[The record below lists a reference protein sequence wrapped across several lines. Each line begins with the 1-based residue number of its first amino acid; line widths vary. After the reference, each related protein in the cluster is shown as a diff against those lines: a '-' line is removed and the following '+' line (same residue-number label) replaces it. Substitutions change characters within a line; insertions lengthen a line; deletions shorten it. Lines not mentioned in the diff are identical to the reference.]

1 MKIGLVRHFKV
12 KKQLPKNI
20 LVRSTD
26 LKKWFD
32 EYDIAEIEE
41 SEVNL
46 NEVIWDRCFASD
58 LPRAI
63 KTAEKIYSGN
73 IIQMKELRE
82 VQLNLPLKK
91 DVKLPFLFWAILIK
105 LGFLTPRN
113 YIKNVKKQIE
123 TFLDEKLLNY
133 NEDIL
138 IVSHGALMIYLREE
152 LLKRGFIGPKF
163 KIPENGQLYIFEK

>member
-1 MKIGLVRHFKV
+1 MKVGLVRHFKV

-20 LVRSTD
+20 FVTSTD
-26 LKKWFD
+26 LKQWFD

-46 NEVIWDRCFASD
+46 NEVMWKRCFASD

-73 IIQMKELRE
+73 IITMKELRE
-82 VQLNLPLKK
+82 LQLKLPLEKEL
-91 DVKLPFLFWAILIK
+91 KLPFLFWAILIK
-105 LGFLTPRN
+105 LGFLTPRE
-113 YIKNVKKQIE
+113 YIKNVKKQIG
-123 TFLDEKLLNY
+123 TFLDEKLLTY

-138 IVSHGALMIYLREE
+138 IVSHGGLMIYLREG
-152 LLKRGFIGPKF
+152 LMKRGFRGPKF